1 CGPNSHYEPCGS
13 ACPATCVDQE
23 GGSPHQCALPCLET
37 CACDPGFV
45 LSGATCVPRK
55 GPDCGC
61 LLNGLLLGPGEAIW
75 AGPTCGRRCWCPA
88 GGGQARCGA
97 AGCGPDERCAVSG
110 GVRGCRATR
119 ITTCRAAG
127 AGHFQT
133 FDGLRYRFTAS
144 CSYLLSGLR
153 RHRSGRKQALTPF
166 RVLLKAGPAG
176 VPRGVEVYVPGCR
189 VRLDQGQSGR
199 VLVNGA
205 WRNLPCQVGSR
216 ILIFRRGWDTVVSCP
231 FGLKVAFDGGSH
243 LVLALPRSYAGRV
256 AGLCANFDGDPAND
270 LFPILGPPPVSG
282 LSSALALV
290 HSCRIGATQGCR
302 EEVEESWQGTSGKC
316 KGAISGCDVL
326 IAPDGPFHPC
336 HHRLPPQGFFNDCLR
351 DACLIPRR
359 GACPIIG
366 DYAAACQEEGIL
378 IYPWRT
384 PDFCPPCPAHSHYE
398 LCGPACPITCGSLS
412 GPAGCQAGRC
422 REGCVCDRG
431 FALSGARCVPLHQCG
446 CLLSGHYY
454 EPGLQLPEI
463 WGAPCRGPCICQP
476 GGQVFCPCRA
486 SQGALAPGVSSP
498 GLCLVSG
505 GPHCRTFDGATF
517 RLRGHCS
524 YTLAGT
530 VPNCPAGLPP
540 FSVTVDNEP
549 YRAAI
554 SGVRAFMQ
562 GASMVLVARGGP
574 RLLLSQDPHLSL
586 TLSAAYQGYTLG
598 LCGNYN
604 GNSADDLLSL
614 APGPGLQS
622 CPLPQPCP
630 SPGCPTVGEA
640 AGAPFQGSN
649 SCGLLMAAQ
658 GPFAPCHGTL
668 SPGPFFQSCL
678 ADVIHGRGSHPVLC
692 RCLRSYVAACQEAGA
707 RVLPWRSSTLCPMQ
721 CPRNSHYSLCADPCP
736 AACPGVQAIV
746 RIPARCA
753 EGCQCDP
760 GFFPAAGACVP
771 LENCPCFHRG
781 LYFSA
786 FWTEGCARRCRC
798 PAAGG
803 PWSTGIQCWPARCQ
817 GRCEEASGGGHRC
830 QPIRLGSGP
839 QNVTCTA
846 SGDFRFQTFGGTRYS
861 FPGSCVYRLAGPC
874 STGGSSGLG
883 PFYLDMATHIRP
895 LGCFKSLTLRACGLR
910 MDMSPVDPNLLRVDG
925 VLELLP
931 FFRGRCLRAYTCG
944 GQLCL
949 DTASGLSLTYDWDS
963 LVRLSV
969 PRALAGSLCGL
980 CGDRAGGIPSSPLSS
995 LAGSWKVAEIPGCG
1009 PFCGPRCPLP
1019 CPATQSG
1026 RYRRL
1031 GYCGLL
1037 GASAGPLAPCHRVL
1051 NPVPFMEDCLDD
1063 VCQHRGCQRALCR
1076 ALVAYVTAC
1085 QAQGVR
1091 LRPWRTPSLCPLQC
1105 PAHSHYEL
1113 CGPRCPLTCGD
1124 LKGAKDCQAGD
1135 HCQEGCV
1142 CNAGF
1147 VLSGA
1152 TCVPRDHCGC
1162 LQAGRYHALGTTWYP
1177 GPGCERR
1184 CHCGAGGTVS
1194 CGPGTCSS
1202 HEVCTIHRGIR
1213 GCFPDGR
1220 VTCFLA
1226 GPTHGL
1232 TFDGRVFGGLAGQCA
1247 YLLARATGSGLEPFA
1262 VITGRVWTDVR
1273 GARIPR
1279 TQTVTLLSPL
1289 SHQLDG
1295 ERCRLPLVLPGGR
1308 LWVTREGR
1316 LVAVQAACGLRLFY
1330 DSARHLR
1337 LTVPST
1343 YQGRLSGLCGN
1354 FDADGGIGD
1363 FGPTGSL
1370 ETFVVSWALPGP
1382 GPCSPTGPCPPCPPG
1397 LDAAFSGPS
1406 ACGLLRLPRGPFG
1419 HCHSFVRPDPFHGFC
1434 LRDMCRGRGGRLGL
1448 CDSLTAYTEAC
1459 QEAGALMQPWRGPK
1473 LCPLRCP
1480 PRSHYSICART
1491 CDLGCAPLLRPTRC
1505 SPQCFEGCECDR
1517 GFIYDGA
1524 RCVPQERCGC
1534 FHLGRYIRVSRG
1546 RWGREFNS
1554 IQLISKHLCAGP

>member
-1 CGPNSHYEPCGS
+1 
-13 ACPATCVDQE
+13 
-23 GGSPHQCALPCLET
+23 
-37 CACDPGFV
+37 
-45 LSGATCVPRK
+45 
-55 GPDCGC
+55 
-61 LLNGLLLGPGEAIW
+61 
-75 AGPTCGRRCWCPA
+75 
-88 GGGQARCGA
+88 
-97 AGCGPDERCAVSG
+97 
-110 GVRGCRATR
+110 
-119 ITTCRAAG
+119 
-127 AGHFQT
+127 
-133 FDGLRYRFTAS
+133 
-144 CSYLLSGLR
+144 
-153 RHRSGRKQALTPF
+153 
-166 RVLLKAGPAG
+166 
-176 VPRGVEVYVPGCR
+176 
-189 VRLDQGQSGR
+189 
-199 VLVNGA
+199 
-205 WRNLPCQVGSR
+205 
-216 ILIFRRGWDTVVSCP
+216 
-231 FGLKVAFDGGSH
+231 
-243 LVLALPRSYAGRV
+243 
-256 AGLCANFDGDPAND
+256 
-270 LFPILGPPPVSG
+270 
-282 LSSALALV
+282 
-290 HSCRIGATQGCR
+290 
-302 EEVEESWQGTSGKC
+302 
-316 KGAISGCDVL
+316 
-326 IAPDGPFHPC
+326 
-336 HHRLPPQGFFNDCLR
+336 
-351 DACLIPRR
+351 
-359 GACPIIG
+359 
-366 DYAAACQEEGIL
+366 
-378 IYPWRT
+378 
-384 PDFCPPCPAHSHYE
+384 
-398 LCGPACPITCGSLS
+398 
-412 GPAGCQAGRC
+412 
-422 REGCVCDRG
+422 
-431 FALSGARCVPLHQCG
+431 
-446 CLLSGHYY
+446 
-454 EPGLQLPEI
+454 
-463 WGAPCRGPCICQP
+463 
-476 GGQVFCPCRA
+476 
-486 SQGALAPGVSSP
+486 
-498 GLCLVSG
+498 
-505 GPHCRTFDGATF
+505 
-517 RLRGHCS
+517 
-524 YTLAGT
+524 
-530 VPNCPAGLPP
+530 
-540 FSVTVDNEP
+540 
-549 YRAAI
+549 
-554 SGVRAFMQ
+554 
-562 GASMVLVARGGP
+562 
-574 RLLLSQDPHLSL
+574 
-586 TLSAAYQGYTLG
+586 
-598 LCGNYN
+598 
-604 GNSADDLLSL
+604 
-614 APGPGLQS
+614 
-622 CPLPQPCP
+622 
-630 SPGCPTVGEA
+630 
-640 AGAPFQGSN
+640 
-649 SCGLLMAAQ
+649 
-658 GPFAPCHGTL
+658 
-668 SPGPFFQSCL
+668 
-678 ADVIHGRGSHPVLC
+678 
-692 RCLRSYVAACQEAGA
+692 
-707 RVLPWRSSTLCPMQ
+707 
-721 CPRNSHYSLCADPCP
+721 
-736 AACPGVQAIV
+736 
-746 RIPARCA
+746 
-753 EGCQCDP
+753 
-760 GFFPAAGACVP
+760 
-771 LENCPCFHRG
+771 
-781 LYFSA
+781 
-786 FWTEGCARRCRC
+786 
-798 PAAGG
+798 
-803 PWSTGIQCWPARCQ
+803 
-817 GRCEEASGGGHRC
+817 
-830 QPIRLGSGP
+830 
-839 QNVTCTA
+839 
-846 SGDFRFQTFGGTRYS
+846 
-861 FPGSCVYRLAGPC
+861 
-874 STGGSSGLG
+874 
-883 PFYLDMATHIRP
+883 
-895 LGCFKSLTLRACGLR
+895 

-1247 YLLARATGSGLEPFA
+1247 YLLARATGSGLEPFGLQVEKDEA
-1262 VITGRVWTDVR
+1262 G
-1273 GARIPR
+1273 PR
-1279 TQTVTLLSPL
+1279 QIRLNLYG
-1289 SHQLDG
+1289 HQLVLDRRTPGIIMLDG

-1534 FHLGRYIRVSRG
+1534 FHLGRYIRVGESLVLPGCQERCICQSRG
-1546 RWGREFNS
+1546 RLRCQPFQCPRGSGCILDRGVRLCRGPLGKGSATCRLVPGGLFTTFDGFQGRVPILAAPGAYELAVLGGADSPNPAWFRVVTEYPPCSACPAPRAWVVTRFRDGCVAVGPNREVWVNGQRAQLPAPVCEGVTARWARAGKVLVERPPLLQVLVGPKGAVVLRAARALAGQLQAACGDFNGNAQDDLRLRGGLPATS
-1554 IQLISKHLCAGP
+1554 LEDVFQSCRAQDFSPCTKKAHSPVYNEDYFST